1 MISSTGGAE
10 PLRGYDIKSTG
21 GAEPL
26 RGYDI

>member
-10 PLRGYDIKSTG
+10 PLRGYNIKYR